1 MKVVV
6 YGVGE
11 APRGVRSVQTAQVE
25 TEEELYGLMHE
36 LSGGEFAL
44 VILASASE
52 RVALDAARIASPKP
66 KVVLAKGGALQEV
79 VSPGTYRPYAMT
91 C

>member
-6 YGVGE
+6 YGAGE
-11 APRGVRSVQTAQVE
+11 APRGVRNVQTAQVS
-25 TEEELYGLMHE
+25 TEADLYGLMHE

-44 VILASASE
+44 VVLTAEDE
-52 RVALDAARIASPKP
+52 RVALSAARIPRPRP
-66 KVVLAKGGALQEV
+66 KVVLAAGGALQEV
-79 VSPGTYRPYAMT
+79 VSPGSYRPYAMT